1 MRPAILRPPRSDFH
15 IGTLRFLAGR
25 ARRALDA
32 HDRQAQRNANPPAD
46 ARARLERI
54 AQLTQRR
61 LTDAQRR
68 RDRPGAELTEPRVR
82 RLNRGASGT

>member
-1 MRPAILRPPRSDFH
+1 MRPPIPRPPSSDFH

-32 HDRQAQRNANPPAD
+32 HDRQSRRDGDQPAG

-61 LTDAQRR
+61 LTAAQRR
-68 RDRPGAELTEPRVR
+68 RDRPAR
-82 RLNRGASGT
+82 

>member
-1 MRPAILRPPRSDFH
+1 MTLRPPILRRPRSDFH

-25 ARRALDA
+25 ARRDLHA
-32 HDRQAQRNANPPAD
+32 HDRQARRDANPPTD

-68 RDRPGAELTEPRVR
+68 RDRPGR
-82 RLNRGASGT
+82 